1 MFPAGS
7 EDRRI
12 TLNPHLY
19 ASMMRVGRSDFLD
32 ITTEVPLLEGLRQ
45 GLMATLFETRVYVAK
60 DAPDEACLLSWK
72 QRAEHRVRF
81 VCFKAERHDDW
92 WATYSTK
99 CDHPHCFIE
108 EVMDS

>member
-19 ASMMRVGRSDFLD
+19 ASVMRVGRPDCID
-32 ITTEVPLLEGLRQ
+32 IITEVPLLIQ
-45 GLMATLFETRVYVAK
+45 GLMAILFGIVKIYVTR

-72 QRAEHRVRF
+72 QRAEHRVKF
-81 VCFKAERHDDW
+81 VCFKTERHDDW

-108 EVMDS
+108 EVMGL